1 MFKDFE
7 TTKTHLTE
15 LAEIINKFKSE
26 AVQLRL
32 VELIFAGAGFAQSAA
47 APPPQQEI
55 TPPAKATKSKRKSRT
70 NPSPKA
76 DDGASTKKRASSGN
90 GPVATLLNI
99 FEEGYFKQPRSI
111 GDICAHCEVNLAR
124 RLKPNEI
131 SGKLGRMVRDRQ
143 LSREK
148 NSDNQYV
155 YTNV

>member
-7 TTKTHLTE
+7 TTKSHLTE

-32 VELIFAGAGFAQSAA
+32 IELIFAGAGFVPSAA
-47 APPPQQEI
+47 SQQEAN
-55 TPPAKATKSKRKSRT
+55 PPATPAKPRRKSR
-70 NPSPKA
+70 PKSSSKA
-76 DDGASTKKRASSGN
+76 DDGAGAKKRTSN
-90 GPVATLLNI
+90 GGGAVATLVKT

-111 GDICAHCEVNLAR
+111 SDICAHCEVNLAR
-124 RLKPNEI
+124 RIKPNEI
-131 SGKLGRMVRDRQ
+131 SGKLGRMVRSRQ
-143 LSREK
+143 LSRTK

>member
-32 VELIFAGAGFAQSAA
+32 VELIFAGAGLAQGAA
-47 APPPQQEI
+47 APRQEI
-55 TPPAKATKSKRKSRT
+55 DTPAKAMKSKRKART
-70 NPSPKA
+70 KPSPKA
-76 DDGASTKKRASSGN
+76 DDGASTKKRTSSGN
-90 GPVATLLNI
+90 GAVATLVKI

-111 GDICAHCEVNLAR
+111 GDICAHCEINLAR
-124 RLKPNEI
+124 RIKPNEI

-143 LSREK
+143 LSRAK

-155 YTNV
+155 YTNA